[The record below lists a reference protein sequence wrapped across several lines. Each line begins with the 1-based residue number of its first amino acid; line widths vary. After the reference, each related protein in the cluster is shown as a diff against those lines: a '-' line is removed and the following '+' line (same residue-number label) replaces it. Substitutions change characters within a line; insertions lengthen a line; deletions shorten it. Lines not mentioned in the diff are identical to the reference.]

1 MLDKISDFFSSFKFP
16 ENQKPLFKFAIL
28 LTLLGL
34 VFIFLGRLQPS
45 PQHSVSPEKP
55 SGAAFSAEDWIE
67 KREEKM
73 ARELEDLLGK
83 VKGVGKVRVF
93 LTLDTGPEKDFL
105 VLESWEQDVL
115 EETDAGGGERSQEII
130 RNERQVAIVSGGGGE
145 EALVIREIQPM
156 VRGVVIVAQGAE
168 NDRIKAQ
175 LSRAASRVLDVP
187 LHRVKVLPQ

>member
-1 MLDKISDFFSSFKFP
+1 LNDLLFGLGSLFP
-16 ENQKPLFKFAIL
+16 IAGSK
-28 LTLLGL
+28 
-34 VFIFLGRLQPS
+34 FIFLGRLQPS

-55 SGAAFSAEDWIE
+55 SGSAFSAEDWIE

-175 LSRAASRVLDVP
+175 LSRAVSRVLDVP